1 MTCSSFQ
8 SLVQLFFT
16 DRLQKQLGASPYTI
30 AAYRDTFRLLL
41 RFASERLRRAP
52 SQLRME
58 DLDATFLGKFLEDLE
73 LARGNCA
80 RTRNNRLA
88 ALHAFFQYA
97 AVSEPAL
104 ALHCQR
110 VLAIPSKRYERHPV
124 EFVTEEESNA
134 LVDAPDPASWIGRR
148 DRTLLLLAVQTG
160 LRNSEITSLCHQDVE
175 LGTGAHVRCLGKG
188 RKMRCT
194 PLRPDVAVALK
205 EWLSQRSGK
214 PEDPLF
220 PSSKGGRLSA
230 DALQQ
235 LVSRHIAT
243 ARQRCPSL
251 ASKTVTPHT
260 LRHGA
265 AMALLRH
272 GVDLSVIALWLG
284 HESTETTQ
292 MYLHADM
299 QLKEQALAHANP
311 SRRVPARFRPPDA
324 LLAFLES
331 L

>member
-1 MTCSSFQ
+1 MSCSSFQ

-16 DRLQKQLGASPYTI
+16 DRLRKQLGASPYTV

-41 RFASERLRRAP
+41 RFASEH
-52 SQLRME
+52 
-58 DLDATFLGKFLEDLE
+58 LER
-73 LARGNCA
+73 ARGNCA

-88 ALHAFFQYA
+88 ALHAFFQYV

-110 VLAIPSKRYERHPV
+110 ILAIPSKRYERRPV
-124 EFVTEEESNA
+124 EFITEEESNA
-134 LVDAPDPASWIGRR
+134 LVAAPDPTTWIGRR

-160 LRNSEITSLCHQDVE
+160 LRNSEITSLRCQDVA

-194 PLRPDVAVALK
+194 PLHPDVAADLK
-205 EWLSQRSGK
+205 EWLSQQGGK

-243 ARQRCPSL
+243 AR
-251 ASKTVTPHT
+251 
-260 LRHGA
+260 
-265 AMALLRH
+265 
-272 GVDLSVIALWLG
+272 
-284 HESTETTQ
+284 
-292 MYLHADM
+292 
-299 QLKEQALAHANP
+299 
-311 SRRVPARFRPPDA
+311 
-324 LLAFLES
+324 
-331 L
+331 

>member
-1 MTCSSFQ
+1 MSCSSFQ

-16 DRLQKQLGASPYTI
+16 DRLRKQLGASPYTI
-30 AAYRDTFRLLL
+30 AAYRDAFRLLL
-41 RFASERLRRAP
+41 QFASERLGRTP

-58 DLDATFLGKFLEDLE
+58 DLDAPFLGKFLEHLE

-88 ALHAFFQYA
+88 ALHAFFQYV

-110 VLAIPSKRYERHPV
+110 VLAIPSKRYERSPV
-124 EFVTEEESNA
+124 EFVTEDESNA
-134 LVDAPDPASWIGRR
+134 LVAAPDPTTWIGRR
-148 DRTLLLLAVQTG
+148 DRTLLLMAVQTG
-160 LRNSEITSLCHQDVE
+160 LRNSEITSLRCQDVE
-175 LGTGAHVRCLGKG
+175 LGTGAHVRCIGKG

-194 PLRPDVAVALK
+194 PLRPDVAAALK
-205 EWLSQRSGK
+205 QWLSQQDGK

-235 LVSRHIAT
+235 LVSRHIVT
-243 ARQRCPSL
+243 ASQRCPSL

-265 AMALLRH
+265 AMALLRG

-284 HESTETTQ
+284 HESTETNQ

-299 QLKEQALAHANP
+299 QLKERALAHASP
-311 SRRVPARFRPPDA
+311 SSLVPARFRPPDA